1 MSRSFGMDTRPSS
14 TDWAV
19 IVRGPSKAE
28 VLAHT
33 AKIHTYA
40 STLKRPGREKR
51 M

>member
-1 MSRSFGMDTRPSS
+1 MSRSFGMDTRPPS

-33 AKIHTYA
+33 AKIHTHA